1 MICTPDKDLGQCVGG
16 KVVQLDRRR
25 EIVLD
30 ADAVRAKFG
39 VPPSAIADWLALVG
53 DSADGF
59 PGLPGWG
66 AKTAAAVL
74 SRYGQLEAIPDDARA
89 WEVPGVRGAE
99 RLAATLAT
107 GREVAN
113 LFKVLAT
120 LRTDAEVGTVDEW
133 LWTGPTAEFPA
144 WCERFGSA
152 GLARRVDKLAPA
164 ARRLERGGGRVSN
177 AVVIEPVRPGIMQ
190 LTLNRPERL
199 NAMNH
204 ALVAGLYDALDEVS
218 ADRSCRVILLTG
230 SGRGFCAG
238 LDLTDGASPPSAA
251 GLGRAQAGMTVQK
264 MIAGLVPKMR
274 SIPQPIIA
282 AVNGPASGGGLA
294 LALAS
299 DVRIAAASARFNVA
313 FIRVGLSGCDIG
325 VSWMLP
331 RLIGASRAFELLLT
345 GRLIDATEAD
355 RIGLVTRVVPDGAV
369 VDAALET
376 AELIV
381 GNSPFGVRMTKEV
394 MWSQLEIGSLQAG
407 IDLENRTQVLSSF
420 TGDLVEAMAAF
431 SEKRPPAFRDE

>member
-1 MICTPDKDLGQCVGG
+1 MIED
-16 KVVQLDRRR
+16 
-25 EIVLD
+25 
-30 ADAVRAKFG
+30 
-39 VPPSAIADWLALVG
+39 
-53 DSADGF
+53 
-59 PGLPGWG
+59 
-66 AKTAAAVL
+66 
-74 SRYGQLEAIPDDARA
+74 
-89 WEVPGVRGAE
+89 
-99 RLAATLAT
+99 
-107 GREVAN
+107 
-113 LFKVLAT
+113 
-120 LRTDAEVGTVDEW
+120 
-133 LWTGPTAEFPA
+133 
-144 WCERFGSA
+144 
-152 GLARRVDKLAPA
+152 
-164 ARRLERGGGRVSN
+164 
-177 AVVIEPVRPGIMQ
+177 AVVIEPVRPGIAKI
-190 LTLNRPERL
+190 TLNRPERL

-204 ALVAGLYDALDEVS
+204 ALVGGLYDALDELA
-218 ADRSCRVILLTG
+218 ADRSCRVIVLTG
-230 SGRGFCAG
+230 AGRGFCAG
-238 LDLTDGASPPSAA
+238 LDLSEGASPPSTQ
-251 GLGRAQAGMTVQK
+251 GMGRAQAGMTVQK

-274 SIPQPIIA
+274 SVPQPVIA

-345 GRLIDATEAD
+345 GRLIDAGEAD

-376 AELIV
+376 AELIA

-420 TGDLVEAMAAF
+420 TGDLTEAMSAF
-431 SEKRPPAFRDE
+431 AEKRPPHFTDE